1 VTRRP
6 DHPTRRGL
14 LAATPPALLGVAAAG
29 CNHRDRR
36 KAGPYLPSVDPETEA
51 YMEPDPPPPFPPEP
65 TEGRLVAGHE
75 AALGRPGTRPE
86 EPLAPPGEWVWS
98 TYKLWKPSYLPWS
111 VYYEIEAE
119 IARTVP
125 RHPAT
130 EQPLAVPPGPKP
142 GTRVVLLPGPA
153 FALGSLLAAG
163 LYAPA
168 IWDEGDGTFSDVI
181 WLGLTD
187 AATRAAVPEG
197 HPYRLYA
204 PAAAHELGHQHADP
218 HGDSHRERAGIR
230 CAGCEVRA

>member
-1 VTRRP
+1 MTRRP

-14 LAATPPALLGVAAAG
+14 LAATPPVLLGVAAAG
-29 CNHRDRR
+29 CGPKRR
-36 KAGPYLPSVDPETEA
+36 PALYDAAPTLPTSYSPAADAAPTL
-51 YMEPDPPPPFPPEP
+51 PPEP

-86 EPLAPPGEWVWS
+86 EPLAPPGRWRSAPWGWAWVPDYMPEGRL
-98 TYKLWKPSYLPWS
+98 T
-111 VYYEIEAE
+111 EILLE
-119 IARTVP
+119 IGYTVP

-130 EQPLAVPPGPKP
+130 EEPLAVPSGPKP

-163 LYAPA
+163 LYAQGL
-168 IWDEGDGTFSDVI
+168 WDEGDGTFSDVI

-187 AATRAAVPEG
+187 AATRALAPAG
-197 HPYRLYA
+197 HAYRLYA
-204 PAAAHELGHQHADP
+204 PAAAHELGHQHVDP
-218 HGDSHRERAGIR
+218 HGEAHRERVGIR